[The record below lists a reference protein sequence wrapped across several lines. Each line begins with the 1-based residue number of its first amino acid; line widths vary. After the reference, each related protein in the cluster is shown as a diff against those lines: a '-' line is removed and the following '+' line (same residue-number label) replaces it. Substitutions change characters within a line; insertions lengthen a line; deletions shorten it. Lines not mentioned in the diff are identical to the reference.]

1 MSEPIYLDYNST
13 TPVDPRVLEAM
24 LPYFGKHFGNA
35 ASRTHTFGWTANE
48 AVEAARREVAKLL
61 GARPREMIFTSG
73 ATESNNLAIL
83 GAVREARSRRPAGST
98 VHVITSRVEHHA
110 VLDPCAELEK
120 EGVEVTYVKPDSF
133 GRVSPGD
140 VEDALRDDTV
150 LVSIMAGNNEIGT
163 LYPLKEIGAVC
174 RAAGVYF
181 HTDAAQTIGKIPIQ
195 VDAFSIDLLSISGH
209 KLYGPKGIGALFV
222 RGRNP
227 RVRLTP
233 ILYGGG
239 HERGLR
245 SGTIN
250 VPGAVGLGCA
260 CRIASEEMD
269 AESRR
274 VEALRRRLHKGIQGA
289 LDGVTLN
296 GHPDERLS
304 GNLNLS
310 FSEVA
315 GESLIVGLRD
325 ISVSSGSACTSQV
338 PEPSYVLRAIGVSA
352 ELAHASIRFG
362 LGRFT
367 TEGEI
372 DRAIDCVRTTVQRLR
387 EISRAVGGPSPS

>member
-35 ASRTHTFGWTANE
+35 ASRTHTFGWKANE
-48 AVEAARREVAKLL
+48 AVEGARADVAKLL

-83 GAVREARSRRPAGST
+83 GAVREARSRRPAGSI

-133 GRVSPGD
+133 GRVSTGEI
-140 VEDALRDDTV
+140 EDALRDDTV

-269 AESRR
+269 AESRC

-372 DRAIDCVRTTVQRLR
+372 DRAIDCVRMTVQRLR